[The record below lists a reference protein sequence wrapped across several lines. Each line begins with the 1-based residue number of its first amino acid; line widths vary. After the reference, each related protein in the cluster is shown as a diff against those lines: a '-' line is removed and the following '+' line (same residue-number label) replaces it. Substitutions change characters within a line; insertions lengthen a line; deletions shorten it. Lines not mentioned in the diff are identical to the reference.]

1 VGADDRDPPKRRHQT
16 ATERDLNALARLRDE
31 RKNKDRKR
39 AEDLDDDS
47 ASQGDAAEDFEA
59 EVDTGVTQR
68 ILEDPDLN
76 RLFEKIEAHK
86 RRSIKELEAAKK
98 NAADQIMAVA
108 GEKPPQERFQKI
120 ERGLR
125 IVHLVVV
132 LITIPVITSAV
143 MLGRYFYSRGSADAV
158 AEPPDDILS
167 CPPENMVLKVDVE
180 GVQAN
185 VVGGVSAR
193 GAVEVDLEGSVRA
206 RRNGA
211 IPARQQVIARVNVVQ
226 GDGRGYRR
234 RQRHGYGGHLSRIAF
249 VHFSFG
255 RD

>member
-158 AEPPDDILS
+158 AELQRKQQADDVKAL
-167 CPPENMVLKVDVE
+167 
-180 GVQAN
+180 Q
-185 VVGGVSAR
+185 
-193 GAVEVDLEGSVRA
+193 VEVTDQA
-206 RRNGA
+206 KA
-211 IPARQQVIARVNVVQ
+211 IGQIQETLGRVQQHQDDMTRP
-226 GDGRGYRR
+226 
-234 RQRHGYGGHLSRIAF
+234 SRPKP
-249 VHFSFG
+249 
-255 RD
+255 